1 MEFPSDDLGE
11 ESGPKYKVLV
21 IGDYAVGK
29 TSLIRRYTE
38 GYFTPNYKLTI
49 GVDFAV
55 KKLPEK
61 EMKEQ
66 KVNEETGE
74 VSEVETKRP
83 PMILQLWDIAGHER
97 FGSMTRVYYKY
108 AIAAVVVFDIS
119 RPATFDAVQ
128 KWKEDVDSKVVLP
141 DGNRIPCVLLANKI
155 DTVMADDDDTE
166 LTNAPPGLGKDF
178 LEQYAK
184 EQGFIGWFPT
194 SASKNLGI
202 DEAMDKLADVISV
215 VSKENVP
222 QEPSDVIVPDEQ
234 DIEPAKTTKGGCCQ
248 K

>member
-1 MEFPSDDLGE
+1 MEDCAVE
-11 ESGPKYKVLV
+11 EDQGPKYKVLV

-61 EMKEQ
+61 QMKT
-66 KVNEETGE
+66 KKKNEETGE
-74 VSEVETKRP
+74 EVEVETTRP
-83 PMILQLWDIAGHER
+83 AMTLQLWDIAGHER

-108 AIAAVVVFDIS
+108 AIAAVVVFDIT
-119 RPATFDAVQ
+119 RPSTFDAVQ

-141 DGNRIPCVLLANKI
+141 DGSHIPCILLANKA
-155 DTVMADDDDTE
+155 DSVMDDESDSA
-166 LTNAPPGLGKDF
+166 LSKAPAGLGKPF
-178 LEQYAK
+178 IEQYAQ
-184 EQGFIGWFPT
+184 EHGFIGWYAT
-194 SASKNLGI
+194 SAATNLNV
-202 DEAMDKLADVISV
+202 DEAMDKLADVIV
-215 VSKENVP
+215 QVTVENVP
-222 QEPSDVIVPDEQ
+222 QEPNDVIVPDDMDPE
-234 DIEPAKTTKGGCCQ
+234 EPKPRQGCCS